1 MFDFNMYYYIIGVAL
16 VLLLIALFSLQVRRR
31 RRERAKDASL
41 YVSALQSLLEG
52 DQVAAFHKLKDVVAQ
67 DTHNI
72 DAYLRLGRILADR
85 GKAKQ
90 AIQVHS
96 DLLMR
101 GDITPAQRQAV
112 QHHLIDDFVA
122 DGQLEKAVA
131 LLKKEYDRDPAN
143 LKSGVQLLDLL
154 GKTEKWEDSEAVA
167 EKLFKR
173 EPTLFRNRLAD
184 VKSRLADLLAQRGKG
199 RKARTLYKT
208 AYHLD
213 PTRHDVWVKVG
224 DSYITEERVEDAVK
238 AWMTFVEKNPDQ
250 AHVVFDRLRRSFFD
264 LGQFNM
270 ISSVFEG
277 ILEHDPN
284 NISAAMALAELYEKK
299 GDRAQALDYYRQIIN
314 AHPAYAP
321 AHIGVARIYRGQG
334 RINEAFEIL
343 ENLYFSQEAA
353 RQRT

>member
-16 VLLLIALFSLQVRRR
+16 VLLLITLFSLQVRRR
-31 RRERAKDASL
+31 ARERNKDTSL

-67 DTHNI
+67 DTRNI

-101 GDITPAQRQAV
+101 ADITPAQRVAV
-112 QHHLIDDFVA
+112 QHHLIDDYAA
-122 DGQLEKAVA
+122 DNQLDKAIS
-131 LLKKEYDRDPAN
+131 LLQKSFDRDPTN

-154 GKTEKWEDSEAVA
+154 GKTEKWEDAEAVA
-167 EKLFKR
+167 ERLFKR
-173 EPTLFRNRLAD
+173 DPTLFRNRLAD
-184 VKSRLADLLAQRGKG
+184 VKIRLADIMDQRGKG

-208 AYHLD
+208 AFHLD
-213 PTRHDVWVKVG
+213 PTRYDVWVKVG
-224 DSYITEERVEDAVK
+224 DSYISEERVEDAVK
-238 AWMTFVEKNPDQ
+238 AWMTLIEKDPED
-250 AHVVFDRLRRSFFD
+250 AHLVFDRLRRSLFD

-277 ILEHDPN
+277 ILERDPN

-299 GDRAQALDYYRQIIN
+299 GDRSQALDYYRQIIN
-314 AHPAYAP
+314 AHPGYAP
-321 AHIGVARIYRGQG
+321 AHIGIARIYRGQG

-343 ENLYFSQEAA
+343 ENLYFNQEAA
-353 RQRT
+353 RQRR